1 MWILLNNQP
10 VCVFNIKKVSGI
22 IALTPE
28 LFYMDNND
36 IRKESVLSH
45 TYIPTLTSCIVRKW
59 NVHCH

>member
-28 LFYMDNND
+28 LF
-36 IRKESVLSH
+36 
-45 TYIPTLTSCIVRKW
+45 
-59 NVHCH
+59 